1 MSLIASDN
9 SLLVWA
15 AIIVIM
21 ACAVAMD
28 QKWKWAS
35 KINSCTLSI
44 FGGLL
49 FANLKIIPMK
59 SPVYDAVGNYVL
71 ILAIPL
77 LLFKSDL
84 RKIYKES
91 GQSFLLFHVCA
102 IGATIAAFIGAL
114 VCSGV
119 NGADKFA
126 AVYCGGAI
134 GGTVNT
140 VALSQIFG
148 LDSNMM
154 SSLMMVGNFTAVALL
169 LIFSQMSQMK
179 IIQRNFRHPYMD
191 AYYAQIS
198 KEDLASGKS
207 QSSLFWKRKDVS
219 LLDIAKALA
228 TTFAIVGVSQVIC
241 NLVNAA
247 AVPSLIHQLF
257 GNIFLMITLITVI
270 GATSFPKYFS
280 NIGGSDEIGNV
291 MMLIWFVTIGCS
303 CDIGPIIK
311 YGALTLIF
319 FAITFVVMSLITFGV
334 GKFFKISMEEIMAC
348 IIAAIG
354 GPPTAAALA
363 ISNGWNDI
371 IVPGMLVGIYGYIIG
386 NYFGIF
392 VGNMLIGTM

>member
-1 MSLIASDN
+1 MSLIPSDN

-35 KINSCTLSI
+35 KINSCTLCI
-44 FGGLL
+44 LGGLL
-49 FANLKIIPMK
+49 FANLKVIPMK

-102 IGATIAAFIGAL
+102 VGATIAAFIGAL
-114 VCSGV
+114 ICSNVDGIV
-119 NGADKFA
+119 GFA
-126 AVYCGGAI
+126 AAYCGGAI
-134 GGTVNT
+134 GGTVNI
-140 VALSQIFG
+140 VALSKIFG
-148 LDSNMM
+148 MDDNML
-154 SSLMMVGNFTAVALL
+154 SSLLMVANFTAVSLL
-169 LIFSQMSQMK
+169 FIFSQMSHMK
-179 IIQRNFRHPYMD
+179 VMQKNFRHPYMD

-198 KEDLASGKS
+198 EEDLASGKS
-207 QSSLFWKRKDVS
+207 QSALFWKRKDVS

-257 GNIFLMITLITVI
+257 GNIFLMITLVTVI
-270 GATSFPKYFS
+270 AATSFPKYF
-280 NIGGSDEIGNV
+280 NNVGGSDEIGNV
-291 MMLIWFVTIGCS
+291 MMLIWFVTIGCG
-303 CDIGPIIK
+303 CDIAPIIK

-319 FAITFVVMSLITFGV
+319 FAIAFVVMSLITFTV
-334 GKFFKISMEEIMAC
+334 GRFFKISMEEIMAC

-363 ISNGWNDI
+363 ISNGWNAL

-386 NYFGIF
+386 NYFGVF
-392 VGNMLIGTM
+392 VGNMLGGM

>member
-1 MSLIASDN
+1 
-9 SLLVWA
+9 
-15 AIIVIM
+15 M

-35 KINSCTLSI
+35 KINSCTLCI
-44 FGGLL
+44 LGGLL
-49 FANLKIIPMK
+49 FANLKVIPMK

-102 IGATIAAFIGAL
+102 VGATIAAFIGAF
-114 VCSGV
+114 VCSSFDGIRS
-119 NGADKFA
+119 FA
-126 AVYCGGAI
+126 AAYCGGAI
-134 GGTVNT
+134 GGTVNI
-140 VALSQIFG
+140 VALSKIFG
-148 LDSNMM
+148 MDDNML
-154 SSLMMVGNFTAVALL
+154 SSLLMVANFTAVSLL
-169 LIFSQMSQMK
+169 FIFSQMSHMSVM
-179 IIQRNFRHPYMD
+179 QRNFRHPYMD

-198 KEDLASGKS
+198 EEDLASGKS
-207 QSSLFWKRKDVS
+207 QSALFWKRKDVS
-219 LLDIAKALA
+219 LLDMAKALA

-241 NLVNAA
+241 GVVNAA

-257 GNIFLMITLITVI
+257 GNIFLMITLVTVI
-270 GATSFPKYFS
+270 AATSFPKYFN

-291 MMLIWFVTIGCS
+291 MMLIWFVTIGCG
-303 CDIGPIIK
+303 CDIAPIIK

-319 FAITFVVMSLITFGV
+319 FAISFVVMSLITFTV
-334 GKFFKISMEEIMAC
+334 GRFFKISMEEIMAC

-363 ISNGWNDI
+363 ISNGWNAL

-386 NYFGIF
+386 NYFGVF
-392 VGNMLIGTM
+392 VGNMLGGM

>member
-1 MSLIASDN
+1 MSLIPSDN

-35 KINSCTLSI
+35 KINSCTLCI
-44 FGGLL
+44 LGGLL
-49 FANLKIIPMK
+49 FANLKVIPMK

-102 IGATIAAFIGAL
+102 VGATIAAFIGAFI
-114 VCSGV
+114 CSNVDGIRS
-119 NGADKFA
+119 FA
-126 AVYCGGAI
+126 AAYCGGAI
-134 GGTVNT
+134 GGTVNI
-140 VALSQIFG
+140 VALSKIFG
-148 LDSNMM
+148 MDDNML
-154 SSLMMVGNFTAVALL
+154 SSLLMVANFTAVSLL
-169 LIFSQMSQMK
+169 FIFSQMSHMK
-179 IIQRNFRHPYMD
+179 VMQKNFRHPYMD

-198 KEDLASGKS
+198 EEDLASGKS
-207 QSSLFWKRKDVS
+207 QSALFWKRKDVS

-247 AVPSLIHQLF
+247 AVPSLIRQLF
-257 GNIFLMITLITVI
+257 GNIFLMITLVTVI
-270 GATSFPKYFS
+270 AATSFPKYF
-280 NIGGSDEIGNV
+280 NNVGGSDEIGNV
-291 MMLIWFVTIGCS
+291 MMLIWFVTIGCG
-303 CDIGPIIK
+303 CDIAPIIK

-319 FAITFVVMSLITFGV
+319 FAIAFVVMSLITFTV
-334 GKFFKISMEEIMAC
+334 GRFFKISMEEIMAC

-363 ISNGWNDI
+363 ISNGWNAL

-386 NYFGIF
+386 NYFGVF
-392 VGNMLIGTM
+392 VGNMLGGM

>member
-1 MSLIASDN
+1 MSLIPSDN

-35 KINSCTLSI
+35 KINSCTLCI
-44 FGGLL
+44 LGGLL
-49 FANLKIIPMK
+49 FANLKVIPMK

-102 IGATIAAFIGAL
+102 VGATIAAFIGAF
-114 VCSGV
+114 VCSSFDGIRS
-119 NGADKFA
+119 FA
-126 AVYCGGAI
+126 AAYCGGAI
-134 GGTVNT
+134 GGTVNI
-140 VALSQIFG
+140 VALSKIFG
-148 LDSNMM
+148 MDDNML
-154 SSLMMVGNFTAVALL
+154 SSLLMVANFTAVSLL
-169 LIFSQMSQMK
+169 FIFSQMSHMSVM
-179 IIQRNFRHPYMD
+179 QRNFRHPYMD

-198 KEDLASGKS
+198 EEDLASGKS
-207 QSSLFWKRKDVS
+207 QSALFWKRKDVS
-219 LLDIAKALA
+219 LLDMAKALA

-241 NLVNAA
+241 GVVNAA

-257 GNIFLMITLITVI
+257 GNIFLMITLVTVI
-270 GATSFPKYFS
+270 AATSFPKYFN

-291 MMLIWFVTIGCS
+291 MMLIWFVTIGCG
-303 CDIGPIIK
+303 CDIAPIIK

-319 FAITFVVMSLITFGV
+319 FAISFVVMSLITFTV
-334 GKFFKISMEEIMAC
+334 GRFFKISMEEIMAC

-363 ISNGWNDI
+363 ISNGWNAL

-386 NYFGIF
+386 NYFGVF
-392 VGNMLIGTM
+392 VGNMLGGM

>member
-1 MSLIASDN
+1 MSLIPADN

-35 KINSCTLSI
+35 KINSCTLCI
-44 FGGLL
+44 LGGLL
-49 FANLKIIPMK
+49 FANLKVIPMK

-102 IGATIAAFIGAL
+102 VGATIAAFIGAF
-114 VCSGV
+114 VCSSFDGIRS
-119 NGADKFA
+119 FA
-126 AVYCGGAI
+126 AAYCGGAI
-134 GGTVNT
+134 GGTVNI
-140 VALSQIFG
+140 VALSKIFG
-148 LDSNMM
+148 MDDNML
-154 SSLMMVGNFTAVALL
+154 SSLLMVANFTAVSLL
-169 LIFSQMSQMK
+169 FIFSQMSHMK
-179 IIQRNFRHPYMD
+179 VMQKNFRHPYMD

-198 KEDLASGKS
+198 EEDLASGKS
-207 QSSLFWKRKDVS
+207 QSALFWKRKDVS

-257 GNIFLMITLITVI
+257 GNIFLMITLVTVI
-270 GATSFPKYFS
+270 AATSFPKYF
-280 NIGGSDEIGNV
+280 NNVGGSDEIGNV
-291 MMLIWFVTIGCS
+291 MMLIWFVTIGCG
-303 CDIGPIIK
+303 CDIAPIIK

-319 FAITFVVMSLITFGV
+319 FAIAFVVMSLITFTV
-334 GKFFKISMEEIMAC
+334 GRFFKISMEEIMAC

-363 ISNGWNDI
+363 ISNGWNAL

-386 NYFGIF
+386 NYFGVF
-392 VGNMLIGTM
+392 VGNMLGGM

>member
-1 MSLIASDN
+1 MSLIPSDN

-35 KINSCTLSI
+35 KINSCTLCI
-44 FGGLL
+44 LGGLL
-49 FANLKIIPMK
+49 FANLKVIPMK

-102 IGATIAAFIGAL
+102 VGATIAAFIGAF
-114 VCSGV
+114 VCSSFDGIRS
-119 NGADKFA
+119 FA
-126 AVYCGGAI
+126 AAYCGGAI
-134 GGTVNT
+134 GGTVNI
-140 VALSQIFG
+140 VALSKIFG
-148 LDSNMM
+148 MDDNML
-154 SSLMMVGNFTAVALL
+154 SSLLMVANFTAVSLL
-169 LIFSQMSQMK
+169 FIFSQMSHMSVM
-179 IIQRNFRHPYMD
+179 QRNFRHPYMD

-198 KEDLASGKS
+198 EEDLASGKS
-207 QSSLFWKRKDVS
+207 QSALFWKRKDVS
-219 LLDIAKALA
+219 LLDMAKALA

-241 NLVNAA
+241 GVVNAA
-247 AVPSLIHQLF
+247 AVPSLIRQLF
-257 GNIFLMITLITVI
+257 GNIFLMITLVTVI
-270 GATSFPKYFS
+270 AATSFPKYFN

-291 MMLIWFVTIGCS
+291 MMLIWFVTIGCG
-303 CDIGPIIK
+303 CDIAPIIK

-319 FAITFVVMSLITFGV
+319 FAISFVVMSLITFTV
-334 GKFFKISMEEIMAC
+334 GRFFKISMEEIMAC

-363 ISNGWNDI
+363 ISNGWNAL

-386 NYFGIF
+386 NYFGVF
-392 VGNMLIGTM
+392 VGNMLGGM